1 MIALITTIADH
12 GAGAALAFSAGA
24 LLLSAVGI
32 IAMLVEDKLS
42 QRRQK
47 GSRAKDPQRN
57 TCARSMGGG
66 EG

>member
-42 QRRQK
+42 QRRQE
-47 GSRAKDPQRN
+47 RVA
-57 TCARSMGGG
+57 G
-66 EG
+66 EGSAKEYLRTLDGRR

>member
-1 MIALITTIADH
+1 MIALLTTIVDH

-42 QRRQK
+42 QR
-47 GSRAKDPQRN
+47 KD
-57 TCARSMGGG
+57 
-66 EG
+66 